1 MSYEAFVNKVK
12 RMWEQRLGLML
23 AKALSYSNQEAIRKA
38 YVDGY
43 KAGYWD
49 SVMDVI
55 DKEDTF
61 KVESL
66 HS

>member
-1 MSYEAFVNKVK
+1 MSFETFVNKVR
-12 RMWEQRLGLML
+12 RMWEQRLELML
-23 AKALSYSNQEAIRKA
+23 AKALSYSNQDAIRKA
-38 YVDGY
+38 YLDGY

-55 DKEDTF
+55 DKEGEF
-61 KVESL
+61 EVESL